1 VKSTRLELAGLT
13 AHIAGPSDA
22 TTTCVL
28 LHGFGAPG
36 DDLVSLAGALDPRVR
51 FVFPEAPLALGGL
64 YGESRAW
71 WLLDLARLEDDLRR
85 GAVRDRRNE
94 VPEGLVEARTAVM
107 QLIDQLQGL
116 SPGQPDGQSPGQT
129 QGQSQGQPHGQSP
142 GQLQGPPQGQS
153 PEQPQGQS
161 LGQLQGLSPGQPQGQ
176 SPEPPQGQSP
186 GQSAR
191 QSARPATPHQLVL
204 GGFSQGAMLA
214 LDVALHR
221 AAPPAGLILMSGT
234 LIAES
239 AWQPR
244 MTSLAGVPVMLSHG
258 RQDGLLPFS
267 AAEVLRDRLTAGG
280 ARVDWQPF
288 AGGHEIP
295 RTVIAAADQLLR
307 DRTG

>member
-51 FVFPEAPLALGGL
+51 FVFPEAPLELGGM
-64 YGESRAW
+64 YGDSRAW
-71 WLLDLARLEDDLRR
+71 WMIDLARLEDDQRR

-107 QLIDQLQGL
+107 QLIEQL
-116 SPGQPDGQSPGQT
+116 
-129 QGQSQGQPHGQSP
+129 
-142 GQLQGPPQGQS
+142 
-153 PEQPQGQS
+153 
-161 LGQLQGLSPGQPQGQ
+161 
-176 SPEPPQGQSP
+176 PEP
-186 GQSAR
+186 
-191 QSARPATPHQLVL
+191 SARPVAPHQLVL

-239 AWQPR
+239 EWQPR

-307 DRTG
+307 GRAA